1 MVKPELLE
9 DGPVTLAEARAAL
22 EKIKSVDSELSFR
35 AGKCEDYLND
45 FVSLPAA
52 KARELC
58 GKLEGLGVS
67 RLKQEHIVQIVDLL
81 PQTPDEVKILF
92 QGSTVSI
99 SKKDQEAIAKAV
111 QEFK

>member
-9 DGPVTLAEARAAL
+9 DGPVTLAEARAEL
-22 EKIKSVDSELSFR
+22 ERIKSVDKELSFR

-45 FVSLPAA
+45 FGTLSAA
-52 KARELC
+52 KAKELC
-58 GKLEGLGVS
+58 SKLEGLNVA

-81 PQTPDEVKILF
+81 PKTADDVKMIF
-92 QGSTVSI
+92 QGSNISI
-99 SKKDQEAIAKAV
+99 SKKDMESIASVV